1 MQLEEQL
8 DGEVVE
14 VAAVLDDL
22 DEGRQPTLARGQRGH
37 GDGGVELPDHFQG
50 RRDRNISVHHRLHQE
65 KEELRMPLLIPA
77 VLNRWGLRIHIII
90 S

>member
-22 DEGRQPTLARGQRGH
+22 DEGRQPTLARGERGH
-37 GDGGVELPDHFQG
+37 GDGGVELPDHCEG
-50 RRDRNISVHHRLHQE
+50 TRDRNKVHR
-65 KEELRMPLLIPA
+65 
-77 VLNRWGLRIHIII
+77 
-90 S
+90 